1 MFYEICY
8 SKTFPKIH
16 TKTPTLKS
24 SCEIFSNTYVENL
37 RVAASILVLWKM
49 SMPEWSSFA
58 KSDRDSIMSR
68 KTTEKTGKLT
78 LFKKVCHTQS
88 GCKNINDISY
98 VTYNK
103 RIKLTC

>member
-1 MFYEICY
+1 
-8 SKTFPKIH
+8 
-16 TKTPTLKS
+16 
-24 SCEIFSNTYVENL
+24 
-37 RVAASILVLWKM
+37 
-49 SMPEWSSFA
+49 
-58 KSDRDSIMSR
+58 MSR